1 MTKFSTGAERDTG
14 GKGRCDLLPHSALLR
29 VSRQMEGALA
39 EHEERNWEKGI
50 PMHSFLDS
58 AMRHLF
64 KYMDGQAD
72 EDHLAAAATNV
83 LMALWTED
91 HLPEMQD
98 IPTRRPKAVPDL
110 IPRIMAPGD
119 RMRVIREEV
128 SDIVSECAHAD
139 PDGGGDSDLFRINPM
154 SEPIADSQRAQE
166 IVSHG
171 SAHRQDLAKG
181 AK

>member
-1 MTKFSTGAERDTG
+1 MTKFSTGAARDTG

-29 VSRQMEGALA
+29 VSRQMEGALKD
-39 EHEERNWEKGI
+39 HEERNWERGI

-64 KYMDGQAD
+64 KYMDGWVD

-91 HLPEMQD
+91 HMPEMQD
-98 IPTRRPKAVPDL
+98 IPTRPEYATCSLHAKEAT
-110 IPRIMAPGD
+110 
-119 RMRVIREEV
+119 V
-128 SDIVSECAHAD
+128 STAH
-139 PDGGGDSDLFRINPM
+139 
-154 SEPIADSQRAQE
+154 Q
-166 IVSHG
+166 HW
-171 SAHRQDLAKG
+171 QDLAEG

>member
-1 MTKFSTGAERDTG
+1 MTKFDTGAERDTG

-39 EHEERNWEKGI
+39 DHEERNWERGI

-64 KYMDGQAD
+64 KYMDGWVD

-91 HLPEMQD
+91 HMPEMQD
-98 IPTRRPKAVPDL
+98 IPTRPEHDEYLSFRGLD
-110 IPRIMAPGD
+110 GED
-119 RMRVIREEV
+119 IRHA
-128 SDIVSECAHAD
+128 ISEYVRDNSRRD
-139 PDGGGDSDLFRINPM
+139 PDGGGDSDLFSM
-154 SEPIADSQRAQE
+154 
-166 IVSHG
+166 VSHDPG
-171 SAHRQDLAKG
+171 HACPSYIETGKG
-181 AK
+181 DE

>member
-1 MTKFSTGAERDTG
+1 MTKFDTGAERDTG

-64 KYMDGQAD
+64 KYMDGWVD

-91 HLPEMQD
+91 HMPEMQD
-98 IPTRRPKAVPDL
+98 IPTRPEYDEYLSFR
-110 IPRIMAPGD
+110 GD
-119 RMRVIREEV
+119 WMGRT
-128 SDIVSECAHAD
+128 
-139 PDGGGDSDLFRINPM
+139 
-154 SEPIADSQRAQE
+154 
-166 IVSHG
+166 
-171 SAHRQDLAKG
+171 
-181 AK
+181 

>member
-1 MTKFSTGAERDTG
+1 MMTKFDTGAERDTG
-14 GKGRCDLLPHSALLR
+14 GKGRCDLLPHSSLLR
-29 VSRQMEGALA
+29 VSRQMEGALE

-64 KYMDGQAD
+64 KYMDGWND

-98 IPTRRPKAVPDL
+98 IPTRPPGVRERIRVPRQADE
-110 IPRIMAPGD
+110 
-119 RMRVIREEV
+119 IRQAT
-128 SDIVSECAHAD
+128 SDYVAHHAHLD
-139 PDGGGDSDLFRINPM
+139 PDGGWDLDLF
-154 SEPIADSQRAQE
+154 Q
-166 IVSHG
+166 IVSHDPG
-171 SAHRQDLAKG
+171 HGCPSYVEVVRECPSETNI
-181 AK
+181 

>member
-1 MTKFSTGAERDTG
+1 MTVTTFNTGAVRDTG

-39 EHEERNWEKGI
+39 DHEERNWERGI

-64 KYMDGQAD
+64 KYMDGWDD

-91 HLPEMQD
+91 HLPDMQD
-98 IPTRRPKAVPDL
+98 IPS
-110 IPRIMAPGD
+110 
-119 RMRVIREEV
+119 RVALSAGHED
-128 SDIVSECAHAD
+128 SMGAHAMAV
-139 PDGGGDSDLFRINPM
+139 GQGGD
-154 SEPIADSQRAQE
+154 
-166 IVSHG
+166 G
-171 SAHRQDLAKG
+171 AHRP
-181 AK
+181 

>member
-1 MTKFSTGAERDTG
+1 MTKFKTGAERDTG

-64 KYMDGQAD
+64 KYMDGQVD

-98 IPTRRPKAVPDL
+98 IPTRRSKAVPDFL
-110 IPRIMAPGD
+110 LRMMPPEE
-119 RMRVIREEV
+119 RMRAVREGV

-139 PDGGGDSDLFRINPM
+139 PDGGGDSDLFKISSYDPG
-154 SEPIADSQRAQE
+154 
-166 IVSHG
+166 HG
-171 SAHRQDLAKG
+171 SPSYITVGKG
-181 AK
+181 AE

>member
-39 EHEERNWEKGI
+39 EHEERNWERGI

-64 KYMDGQAD
+64 KYMDGWVD

-91 HLPEMQD
+91 HMPEMQD
-98 IPTRRPKAVPDL
+98 IPTRPEYDDYVAH
-110 IPRIMAPGD
+110 
-119 RMRVIREEV
+119 
-128 SDIVSECAHAD
+128 VSEAT
-139 PDGGGDSDLFRINPM
+139 GGL
-154 SEPIADSQRAQE
+154 SEASVTVTAPERPTAYPEGEGEAPVAPRSQAEYERFWGKA
-166 IVSHG
+166 
-171 SAHRQDLAKG
+171 
-181 AK
+181 

>member
-39 EHEERNWEKGI
+39 EHEERNWERGI

-64 KYMDGQAD
+64 KYMDGWDD

-91 HLPEMQD
+91 HMPEMQD
-98 IPTRRPKAVPDL
+98 IPTRPEYVRDNS
-110 IPRIMAPGD
+110 R
-119 RMRVIREEV
+119 R
-128 SDIVSECAHAD
+128 D
-139 PDGGGDSDLFRINPM
+139 PDGGGDSDLFKISSHDPG
-154 SEPIADSQRAQE
+154 
-166 IVSHG
+166 HG
-171 SAHRQDLAKG
+171 SPSYVTAGKG
-181 AK
+181 AE

>member
-1 MTKFSTGAERDTG
+1 MTKFDTGAERDTG

-39 EHEERNWEKGI
+39 EHEERNWERGI

-64 KYMDGQAD
+64 KYMDGRVD

-91 HLPEMQD
+91 HMPEMQD
-98 IPTRRPKAVPDL
+98 IPTRPEYVRDNS
-110 IPRIMAPGD
+110 R
-119 RMRVIREEV
+119 R
-128 SDIVSECAHAD
+128 D
-139 PDGGGDSDLFRINPM
+139 PDGGGDSDLFKISSHDPG
-154 SEPIADSQRAQE
+154 
-166 IVSHG
+166 HG
-171 SAHRQDLAKG
+171 SPSYVTVGKG
-181 AK
+181 AE